1 MLLRHLVFQIKN
13 KINPDNLKTE
23 SLKKKKNPHFL
34 EENMGEHIYN
44 LRVGKDFLRHE
55 KYKPYWKIYMYLIT
69 LVVNISVHPRHPK
82 MKRQT
87 IN

>member
-1 MLLRHLVFQIKN
+1 MLFRRK
-13 KINPDNLKTE
+13 
-23 SLKKKKNPHFL
+23 
-34 EENMGEHIYN
+34 MGEDINN
-44 LRVGKDFLRHE
+44 LRVGKELLRHE
-55 KYKPYWKIYMYLIT
+55 KHKPYWKIYMYLIT

>member
-23 SLKKKKNPHFL
+23 SLKKKNPHFL

>member
-1 MLLRHLVFQIKN
+1 
-13 KINPDNLKTE
+13 
-23 SLKKKKNPHFL
+23 
-34 EENMGEHIYN
+34 MGGQIYN

-55 KYKPYWKIYMYLIT
+55 KYKPYLKIYMYLIT

-87 IN
+87 LKLGKDIFQPKNQEELFSYKNSKQQNALNQ